1 MFWRV
6 QHLLLLLQNMC
17 SHCAPMEKT
26 ALRIFPR
33 SRDTWLTAIAFCD
46 AKFKVWAKHAIC
58 GHGRA
63 SLTALTIFLALSV
76 VTAMVLGFSSFHSVT
91 VSCSFSTVAVSC
103 CNRGDYMLRV
113 LAYSTCSQRRIY
125 ITWIEV
131 RTQNCIFFICYLLR
145 CVRRVTACT
154 EPWCPFRD
162 SAGWIHITL
171 LP

>member
-1 MFWRV
+1 MRRCFGECSISCFCSKICAATV
-6 QHLLLLLQNMC
+6 LQWKK
-17 SHCAPMEKT
+17 ET

-103 CNRGDYMLRV
+103 CNRGDYMLRA

-154 EPWCPFRD
+154 EP
-162 SAGWIHITL
+162 
-171 LP
+171 